1 MIQIVPQ
8 LKVLVACEPV
18 DFRKGID
25 SLACVCRQQFQL
37 DPFLG
42 TLFVF
47 RNRSGTA
54 LKFLVYDGQGFW
66 LFQKR
71 FSKGR
76 LQWWPRHT
84 TDGVAALPAEQLA
97 VLPRSDAD
105 LLIVVESSPHRHSRD
120 RLPEALRALAPLPC
134 AADLYVLTLE
144 EVDRFQ
150 REGSPLLRI
159 ALTTGQDLL
168 PAD

>member
-1 MIQIVPQ
+1 VIQIVPQ

-25 SLACVCRQQFQL
+25 SLACVCRQQFEI

-54 LKFLVYDGQGFW
+54 IKLLVYDGSGFW
-66 LFQKR
+66 LCQKR

-76 LQWWPRHT
+76 LQWWPRCAT
-84 TDGVAALPAEQLA
+84 GIEKLPAEQLS
-97 VLPRSDAD
+97 VLIYNGLPLQARM
-105 LLIVVESSPHRHSRD
+105 VEPWRRVS
-120 RLPEALRALAPLPC
+120 
-134 AADLYVLTLE
+134 
-144 EVDRFQ
+144 
-150 REGSPLLRI
+150 
-159 ALTTGQDLL
+159 
-168 PAD
+168 

>member
-1 MIQIVPQ
+1 MIQLVPQ

-25 SLACVCRQQFQL
+25 SLACVCWQQFQL

-54 LKFLVYDGQGFW
+54 LKLLVYDGQGFW
-66 LFQKR
+66 LCQKR

-76 LQWWPRHT
+76 LQWWPRQT
-84 TDGVAALPAEQLA
+84 TDGVAALI
-97 VLPRSDAD
+97 VHRVDTVFYRGAD
-105 LLIVVESSPHRHSRD
+105 HAQEHVAHVGACLG
-120 RLPEALRALAPLPC
+120 
-134 AADLYVLTLE
+134 LE
-144 EVDRFQ
+144 EERVLAM
-150 REGSPLLRI
+150 PL
-159 ALTTGQDLL
+159 
-168 PAD
+168 

>member
-8 LKVLVACEPV
+8 LKVLVAYEPV

-25 SLACVCRQQFQL
+25 SLAAVCRQQFQL

-54 LKFLVYDGQGFW
+54 LKLLVYDGQGFW
-66 LFQKR
+66 LAQKR

-76 LQWWPRHT
+76 LQWWPRQT
-84 TDGVAALPAEQLA
+84 TGVVEALPAEQLT
-97 VLPRSDAD
+97 VL
-105 LLIVVESSPHRHSRD
+105 IYNG
-120 RLPEALRALAPLPC
+120 LPPLAGIPEPWRR
-134 AADLYVLTLE
+134 V
-144 EVDRFQ
+144 
-150 REGSPLLRI
+150 S
-159 ALTTGQDLL
+159 
-168 PAD
+168 